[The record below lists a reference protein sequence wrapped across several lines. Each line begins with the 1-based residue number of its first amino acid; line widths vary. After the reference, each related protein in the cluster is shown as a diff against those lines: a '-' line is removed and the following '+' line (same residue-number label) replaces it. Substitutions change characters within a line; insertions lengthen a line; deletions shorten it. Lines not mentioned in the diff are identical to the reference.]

1 MSSEFQGLGLIDP
14 EERRRTSSTGEG
26 KPSRRPSGAPPF
38 RRSRSAPPGAGS
50 RTGDPGGAGPGRL
63 FTGLSRGGTIDDLTG
78 VSVRRRAAV
87 AAASAGFHLLL
98 LLLFVG
104 GFVPVAPE
112 PSAAEPEEEPLL
124 YAFEAPPLEEPE
136 PLAALVE
143 PPPPIPAPEEVPPDA
158 PEASEAQPA
167 PPPPAAGLVIP
178 EAQIAVPN
186 TGFQNDLPFSE
197 GEDEEFY
204 VDHEMGDELSARDDT
219 SGSVDEAAPEP
230 LAEIPVV
237 EEAGEAGVAEAAEA
251 PGEPAPEIPAFG
263 AEEPPLRFDA
273 EAFRRLINDPAADVR
288 RLGNE
293 LAMREARAQAE
304 AERRKEGAPTDIWRF
319 LEGKRFRNPEGGLVS
334 NRNNTLY
341 YDDRGA
347 NLVPWISRL
356 IAEVRRNWYI
366 PYAASYDRGH
376 VAIAISVLRSG
387 DIAWLQ
393 VVVPSGVPGFD
404 NAAVGALR
412 GAQLLPLPDDYPG
425 ADFEIMLVFW
435 YNEQP
440 YDLFSTQG

>member
-1 MSSEFQGLGLIDP
+1 MSSDFQGLGLIDP
-14 EERRRTSSTGEG
+14 ERRRKASPAGAG
-26 KPSRRPSGAPPF
+26 KAPRKPSGAPPF
-38 RRSRSAPPGAGS
+38 RRSRSGLPGAA
-50 RTGDPGGAGPGRL
+50 GGPAPASPAGRL
-63 FTGLSRGGTIDDLTG
+63 FAGLSRGGTLDDLTG

-87 AAASAGFHLLL
+87 AGASTGFHLLL
-98 LLLFVG
+98 LLLFLG
-104 GFVPVAPE
+104 GLVPVAPE
-112 PSAAEPEEEPLL
+112 PGAADPVEEPLL
-124 YAFEAPPLEEPE
+124 YAFEAPPLDEAEPVE
-136 PLAALVE
+136 ALVE
-143 PPPPIPAPEEVPPDA
+143 PLPPVPLPEETA
-158 PEASEAQPA
+158 PEAAQPA

-178 EAQIAVPN
+178 EAQIATPN

-197 GEDEEFY
+197 GDDEEFY
-204 VDHEMGDELSARDDT
+204 VDHEMGDELSAEDDLSAST
-219 SGSVDEAAPEP
+219 DGTEPER
-230 LAEIPVV
+230 LAEIP
-237 EEAGEAGVAEAAEA
+237 EIEDAAAAAEAAA
-251 PGEPAPEIPAFG
+251 
-263 AEEPPLRFDA
+263 EPPVEPGGFDVSDPPLQFDA

-288 RLGNE
+288 RMGDE

-387 DIAWLQ
+387 QLAWLQ
-393 VVVPSGVPGFD
+393 VVIPSGVPGFD

-440 YDLFSTQG
+440 YDLFNTQD

>member
-1 MSSEFQGLGLIDP
+1 MSSDFPGLGLLDP
-14 EERRRTSSTGEG
+14 EDRPRAASASEKGSG
-26 KPSRRPSGAPPF
+26 RRPSGAPPF
-38 RRSRSAPPGAGS
+38 RRSRHAPPASGERGAS
-50 RTGDPGGAGPGRL
+50 AVSPESGRM
-63 FTGLSRGGTIDDLTG
+63 FAGLSRGGTLDDLTG

-87 AAASAGFHLLL
+87 AGASSVFHLLL
-98 LLLFVG
+98 VLIFVG
-104 GFVPVAPE
+104 GLIPVAPSE
-112 PSAAEPEEEPLL
+112 PQPAEAAEDPLL
-124 YAFEAPPLEEPE
+124 YAFEAPPLDEPE
-136 PLAALVE
+136 ALAVPVE
-143 PPPPIPAPEEVPPDA
+143 PVPADPAPEDA
-158 PEASEAQPA
+158 PEAPEAQPA
-167 PPPPAAGLVIP
+167 PPPPAGGLVIP
-178 EAQIAVPN
+178 EAQIAAPN

-204 VDHEMGDELSARDDT
+204 VDHEMGEELASEDDRSET
-219 SGSVDEAAPEP
+219 
-230 LAEIPVV
+230 
-237 EEAGEAGVAEAAEA
+237 AEAAEPELRAQVPPVEEAAAA
-251 PGEPAPEIPAFG
+251 PA
-263 AEEPPLRFDA
+263 EPPPEVALDPLGAGLADERLFFDA

-288 RLGNE
+288 RLGDE

-304 AERRKEGAPTDIWRF
+304 AERRKQGAPTDIWRF

-366 PYAASYDRGH
+366 PYAASYDNGH

-387 DIAWLQ
+387 DLAWLQ

-440 YDLFSTQG
+440 YDLFGTEG

>member
-1 MSSEFQGLGLIDP
+1 MSSDFQGLGLIDP
-14 EERRRTSSTGEG
+14 EERRRTPSDAGG
-26 KPSRRPSGAPPF
+26 KGARRPSGEPPF
-38 RRSRSAPPGAGS
+38 RRSRSGREGS
-50 RTGDPGGAGPGRL
+50 SGRGSEAARAATRPAL
-63 FTGLSRGGTIDDLTG
+63 TGLSQGGTLDDLTG

-87 AAASAGFHLLL
+87 AGVSAGFHLLL

-104 GFVPVAPE
+104 GLVPVAPPE
-112 PSAAEPEEEPLL
+112 PAAEPTEDPLL
-124 YAFEAPPLEEPE
+124 YAFEAPPLEEVQ
-136 PLAALVE
+136 PLEAVVE
-143 PPPPIPAPEEVPPDA
+143 PPPPVPPPEEVA
-158 PEASEAQPA
+158 PEAAEAQQA

-204 VDHEMGDELSARDDT
+204 IDQEMGEELAAEDDRSET
-219 SGSVDEAAPEP
+219 ADGMEPEQ
-230 LAEIPVV
+230 LAEIPVM
-237 EEAGEAGVAEAAEA
+237 EEAAGEFA
-251 PGEPAPEIPAFG
+251 EPALESPGSGLSEA
-263 AEEPPLRFDA
+263 PLRFDA

-304 AERRKEGAPTDIWRF
+304 AERRKQGAPTDIWRF

-387 DIAWLQ
+387 EIAWLQ

-440 YDLFSTQG
+440 FDLFSTQG

>member
-1 MSSEFQGLGLIDP
+1 MSSDFQGLGLIDP
-14 EERRRTSSTGEG
+14 ERRRKSSPPGEA
-26 KPSRRPSGAPPF
+26 KISRRPSGAPPF
-38 RRSRSAPPGAGS
+38 RRSRTTPPGTTAAA
-50 RTGDPGGAGPGRL
+50 DPPAPAGRL
-63 FTGLSRGGTIDDLTG
+63 FAGLSRGGTLDDLTG

-87 AAASAGFHLLL
+87 AGASTGFHLLL
-98 LLLFVG
+98 LLFFLG
-104 GFVPVAPE
+104 GLVPVAPPPE
-112 PSAAEPEEEPLL
+112 AVEAGAEEEPLL
-124 YAFEAPPLEEPE
+124 YAFEAPPLEEVEPVGALAE
-136 PLAALVE
+136 PLPPV
-143 PPPPIPAPEEVPPDA
+143 PPPDEPV
-158 PEASEAQPA
+158 PEATEAQPA

-197 GEDEEFY
+197 GDDEEFY
-204 VDHEMGDELSARDDT
+204 IDHEMGEELSAEDDLSASADGT
-219 SGSVDEAAPEP
+219 EPEP
-230 LAEIPVV
+230 RAEVPPI
-237 EEAGEAGVAEAAEA
+237 EEVAEA
-251 PGEPAPEIPAFG
+251 PGETAI
-263 AEEPPLRFDA
+263 EPPAEALGLDTSDPRLQFDA

-366 PYAASYDRGH
+366 PYAASYDLGH

-387 DIAWLQ
+387 ELAWLQ
-393 VVVPSGVPGFD
+393 VVIPSGVPGFD

-440 YDLFSTQG
+440 YDLFNTQD

>member
-1 MSSEFQGLGLIDP
+1 MSSDFQRLGLIDP
-14 EERRRTSSTGEG
+14 EERKTPSGGGG
-26 KPSRRPSGAPPF
+26 KAPRRPSGAPPF
-38 RRSRSAPPGAGS
+38 RRSRSGAPPGSGARGPKPV
-50 RTGDPGGAGPGRL
+50 TGPL
-63 FTGLSRGGTIDDLTG
+63 FTGLSRGGTLDDLTG
-78 VSVRRRAAV
+78 VSARRRAAV
-87 AAASAGFHLLL
+87 AGASAGFHLLL
-98 LLLFVG
+98 LFLFLG
-104 GFVPVAPE
+104 GLVPVAAE
-112 PSAAEPEEEPLL
+112 PDPVEPEEEPLL

-136 PLAALVE
+136 PLDALVE
-143 PPPPIPAPEEVPPDA
+143 PPVPVPLPEEAVPEA
-158 PEASEAQPA
+158 PEAAPA
-167 PPPPAAGLVIP
+167 PPPAEELVIP
-178 EAQIAVPN
+178 EAQIAVPS

-204 VDHEMGDELSARDDT
+204 IDHEMGDELSAEDDAST
-219 SGSVDEAAPEP
+219 SADEPELP
-230 LAEIPVV
+230 AEIPAT
-237 EEAGEAGVAEAAEA
+237 EEAADAA
-251 PGEPAPEIPAFG
+251 GEPALEVPGSA
-263 AEEPPLRFDA
+263 AEEARLRFDA
-273 EAFRRLINDPAADVR
+273 DAFRRLINDPAADVR
-288 RLGNE
+288 RLGDE

-304 AERRKEGAPTDIWRF
+304 AEAERRSQGAPTDIWRF

-387 DIAWLQ
+387 EIAWLQ

-440 YDLFSTQG
+440 YDLFSTQD

>member
-1 MSSEFQGLGLIDP
+1 MSSDFQGLGLIDP
-14 EERRRTSSTGEG
+14 EERQAASAGGG
-26 KPSRRPSGAPPF
+26 KASRRPAGAPPF
-38 RRSRSAPPGAGS
+38 RRSRSGPPPGAGA
-50 RTGDPGGAGPGRL
+50 RGPDPAATSGL

-78 VSVRRRAAV
+78 VSVRRRAVV

-104 GFVPVAPE
+104 GFVPVAAE
-112 PSAAEPEEEPLL
+112 PDAAEPEEEPLL

-143 PPPPIPAPEEVPPDA
+143 PPPPPPPPGEA
-158 PEASEAQPA
+158 LPEAPEAQPA
-167 PPPPAAGLVIP
+167 PPPPPAGGLVIP
-178 EAQIAVPN
+178 EAQIAVPS

-197 GEDEEFY
+197 GQDEEFY
-204 VDHEMGDELSARDDT
+204 IDHEMGDELTAEDDASAT
-219 SGSVDEAAPEP
+219 ADEPEL
-230 LAEIPVV
+230 LAEVPAV
-237 EEAGEAGVAEAAEA
+237 EEAADA
-251 PGEPAPEIPAFG
+251 PGEPAPEVPGAG

-288 RLGNE
+288 RMGNE

-304 AERRKEGAPTDIWRF
+304 AERRRQGAPTDIWRF

>member
-1 MSSEFQGLGLIDP
+1 MSSDFEGLGLLDP
-14 EERRRTSSTGEG
+14 EERREASSPPARKGA
-26 KPSRRPSGAPPF
+26 RRSPGAPPF
-38 RRSRSAPPGAGS
+38 RRRSRPGPPETGGRGPGS
-50 RTGDPGGAGPGRL
+50 RHADARPL
-63 FTGLSRGGTIDDLTG
+63 LTGLSLGGTLDDLSG
-78 VSVRRRAAV
+78 VSIRRRVAV
-87 AAASAGFHLLL
+87 AGSSAGFHLLL
-98 LLLFVG
+98 LLLFLG
-104 GFVPVAPE
+104 GLVPTAPSE
-112 PSAAEPEEEPLL
+112 PAAAPTEDPLL
-124 YAFEAPPLEEPE
+124 YAFEAPPLEEPQ
-136 PLAALVE
+136 PVDAVIE
-143 PPPPIPAPEEVPPDA
+143 PPPPALLPEETA
-158 PEASEAQPA
+158 PEAAEAQ
-167 PPPPAAGLVIP
+167 PPPPAAGIVIP
-178 EAQIAVPN
+178 EAQIAAPN

-204 VDHEMGDELSARDDT
+204 VDHEMGEELAA
-219 SGSVDEAAPEP
+219 EADRSEATDGAEPEFV
-230 LAEIPVV
+230 AEIPAM
-237 EEAGEAGVAEAAEA
+237 EEAAE
-251 PGEPAPEIPAFG
+251 PAL
-263 AEEPPLRFDA
+263 EPPGSGLSEGPLQFDA

-293 LAMREARAQAE
+293 QAMREARAQAE
-304 AERRKEGAPTDIWRF
+304 EERRKQGAPTDIWRF

-376 VAIAISVLRSG
+376 VAIAISVQRSG
-387 DIAWLQ
+387 QLAWLQ

-425 ADFEIMLVFW
+425 GDFEIMLVFW

-440 YDLFSTQG
+440 FDLFSTQD

>member
-1 MSSEFQGLGLIDP
+1 M
-14 EERRRTSSTGEG
+14 
-26 KPSRRPSGAPPF
+26 
-38 RRSRSAPPGAGS
+38 
-50 RTGDPGGAGPGRL
+50 
-63 FTGLSRGGTIDDLTG
+63 
-78 VSVRRRAAV
+78 
-87 AAASAGFHLLL
+87 
-98 LLLFVG
+98 
-104 GFVPVAPE
+104 
-112 PSAAEPEEEPLL
+112 
-124 YAFEAPPLEEPE
+124 
-136 PLAALVE
+136 
-143 PPPPIPAPEEVPPDA
+143 
-158 PEASEAQPA
+158 
-167 PPPPAAGLVIP
+167 
-178 EAQIAVPN
+178 
-186 TGFQNDLPFSE
+186 
-197 GEDEEFY
+197 
-204 VDHEMGDELSARDDT
+204 
-219 SGSVDEAAPEP
+219 
-230 LAEIPVV
+230 
-237 EEAGEAGVAEAAEA
+237 
-251 PGEPAPEIPAFG
+251 
-263 AEEPPLRFDA
+263 
-273 EAFRRLINDPAADVR
+273 R
-288 RLGNE
+288 RLGDE

-304 AERRKEGAPTDIWRF
+304 AERRKQGAPTDIWRF

-366 PYAASYDRGH
+366 PYAASYDHGH

-440 YDLFSTQG
+440 YDLFNTQG

>member
-1 MSSEFQGLGLIDP
+1 MSSDFEGLGLIDP
-14 EERRRTSSTGEG
+14 EERQAASAGGR
-26 KPSRRPSGAPPF
+26 KAPRRPSGAPPF
-38 RRSRSAPPGAGS
+38 RRSRSGPPPGPGV
-50 RTGDPGGAGPGRL
+50 RGPDPVTGRL
-63 FTGLSRGGTIDDLTG
+63 FTGLSRGGTLDDLTG

-87 AAASAGFHLLL
+87 AAASTGFHLLL

-104 GFVPVAPE
+104 GLVPVAAE
-112 PSAAEPEEEPLL
+112 PDGVEPEEEPLL

-136 PLAALVE
+136 PLEALVE
-143 PPPPIPAPEEVPPDA
+143 PLPPVPSPEEALPEA
-158 PEASEAQPA
+158 PEAQTA
-167 PPPPAAGLVIP
+167 PPPPPPAGGLVIP
-178 EAQIAVPN
+178 EAQIAVPS

-204 VDHEMGDELSARDDT
+204 IDHEMGDELTAEDDASA
-219 SGSVDEAAPEP
+219 SADEPEL
-230 LAEIPVV
+230 LAEIP
-237 EEAGEAGVAEAAEA
+237 APDEAADA
-251 PGEPAPEIPAFG
+251 PGEPAPEVPGAG
-263 AEEPPLRFDA
+263 AEEPRLRFDA
-273 EAFRRLINDPAADVR
+273 DAFRRLINDPAADVR

-304 AERRKEGAPTDIWRF
+304 AERRRQGAPTDIWRF

-376 VAIAISVLRSG
+376 VAIAISVLR
-387 DIAWLQ
+387 
-393 VVVPSGVPGFD
+393 
-404 NAAVGALR
+404 
-412 GAQLLPLPDDYPG
+412 
-425 ADFEIMLVFW
+425 
-435 YNEQP
+435 
-440 YDLFSTQG
+440 

>member
-1 MSSEFQGLGLIDP
+1 MSADFRGLGLIDP
-14 EERRRTSSTGEG
+14 EERRETSSTEEG
-26 KPSRRPSGAPPF
+26 QASRRPSGAPPF
-38 RRSRSAPPGAGS
+38 RRSRSAPPGAGARVS
-50 RTGDPGGAGPGRL
+50 DPGLTGSRRL

-87 AAASAGFHLLL
+87 AGASAGLHLLL
-98 LLLFVG
+98 LLLFLG
-104 GFVPVAPE
+104 GLVPVAPE
-112 PSAAEPEEEPLL
+112 PGEAEPVEEPLL
-124 YAFEAPPLEEPE
+124 YAFEAPPLEEPA
-136 PLAALVE
+136 PLEGLVE
-143 PPPPIPAPEEVPPDA
+143 PPPPVPPPEEAV
-158 PEASEAQPA
+158 PEAPEAQPA
-167 PPPPAAGLVIP
+167 PPPPAGGLVIP

-204 VDHEMGDELSARDDT
+204 IDHEMGDELSAEDDLSAT
-219 SGSVDEAAPEP
+219 ADAPEP
-230 LAEIPVV
+230 EVLAEIPVV
-237 EEAGEAGVAEAAEA
+237 EEAEPAVA
-251 PGEPAPEIPAFG
+251 PAPEVPG
-263 AEEPPLRFDA
+263 AGLEEPPLMFDA

-288 RLGNE
+288 RLSNE

-304 AERRKEGAPTDIWRF
+304 AERRKQGAPTDIWRF

-366 PYAASYDRGH
+366 PYAASYDHGH

-387 DIAWLQ
+387 EIAWMQ

-440 YDLFSTQG
+440 YDLFNTQD

>member
-1 MSSEFQGLGLIDP
+1 MSFEFQGLGLLDP
-14 EERRRTSSTGEG
+14 EERSEASLPPGRRNAG
-26 KPSRRPSGAPPF
+26 RPSGAPPF
-38 RRSRSAPPGAGS
+38 RRRSSSRSARKEAGGRGSGAHAVS
-50 RTGDPGGAGPGRL
+50 PAL
-63 FTGLSRGGTIDDLTG
+63 LTGLSRGGTVDDLTG
-78 VSVRRRAAV
+78 VSNRQRAAG
-87 AAASAGFHLLL
+87 AGASAGFHLLL
-98 LLLFVG
+98 LLLIFG
-104 GFVPVAPE
+104 GLVPAPSE
-112 PSAAEPEEEPLL
+112 TALAEATEDPLL
-124 YAFEAPPLEEPE
+124 YAFEAPPLDEPE
-136 PLAALVE
+136 PPAALIEAV
-143 PPPPIPAPEEVPPDA
+143 PLPPEESA
-158 PEASEAQPA
+158 PEAPADVPEAAPL
-167 PPPPAAGLVIP
+167 PPPRTAGLVIP

-197 GEDEEFY
+197 GQDEEFY
-204 VDHEMGDELSARDDT
+204 IDHEMGDDLSAEAETSEVASEMEPELTAERPDPNLAGEDSPEPPGI
-219 SGSVDEAAPEP
+219 SGSEP
-230 LAEIPVV
+230 LQ
-237 EEAGEAGVAEAAEA
+237 
-251 PGEPAPEIPAFG
+251 
-263 AEEPPLRFDA
+263 FDA
-273 EAFRRLINDPAADVR
+273 AAFRRLIHDPAADVR
-288 RLGNE
+288 RLSDE
-293 LAMREARAQAE
+293 MAMREARAQAE
-304 AERRKEGAPTDIWRF
+304 AERRKQGAPTDIWRF

-347 NLVPWISRL
+347 NLVPWIGRL

-387 DIAWLQ
+387 ELAWLQ

-440 YDLFSTQG
+440 FDLFSTQD

>member
-1 MSSEFQGLGLIDP
+1 MSSDFPTLGLIDP
-14 EERRRTSSTGEG
+14 DDREKSSSAKED
-26 KPSRRPSGAPPF
+26 KVVRRPSGAPPF
-38 RRSRSAPPGAGS
+38 RRSRSGPPPG
-50 RTGDPGGAGPGRL
+50 GGARRSSPAPASTSRL
-63 FTGLSRGGTIDDLTG
+63 FTGLSRGGTIDDLSG

-87 AAASAGFHLLL
+87 AAGSAAFHLLL

-104 GFVPVAPE
+104 GLVPVAPQ
-112 PSAAEPEEEPLL
+112 PVAAEPEEEPLL
-124 YAFEAPPLEEPE
+124 YAFEAPPLEELQP
-136 PLAALVE
+136 E
-143 PPPPIPAPEEVPPDA
+143 PPPVEALAEPLPPVPPPEEMIPEA
-158 PEASEAQPA
+158 PEAQAA
-167 PPPPAAGLVIP
+167 PPPPPPASGIVVP
-178 EAQIAVPN
+178 EAQIAVPS

-197 GEDEEFY
+197 GQDEEFY
-204 VDHEMGDELSARDDT
+204 IDHEMGDELSAEDD
-219 SGSVDEAAPEP
+219 SSAGVDEPEP
-230 LAEIPVV
+230 EVVAEIPAF
-237 EEAGEAGVAEAAEA
+237 EEPADA
-251 PGEPAPEIPAFG
+251 PGEPTPELPGTG
-263 AEEPPLRFDA
+263 AEDPALSFDA

-288 RLGNE
+288 RLSDE

-304 AERRKEGAPTDIWRF
+304 AERRKAGAPTDIWRF

-366 PYAASYDRGH
+366 PYAASYDHGH

-387 DIAWLQ
+387 DLAWLQ

-425 ADFEIMLVFW
+425 AEFEIMLVFW

-440 YDLFSTQG
+440 YDLFSTQD

>member
-1 MSSEFQGLGLIDP
+1 MSSDFPGLGLNDP
-14 EERRRTSSTGEG
+14 EERARTSSASEG
-26 KPSRRPSGAPPF
+26 KAVRRPSGAPPF
-38 RRSRSAPPGAGS
+38 RRSRSAPPGAGT
-50 RTGDPGGAGPGRL
+50 RGAAPGSGSSGRL

-112 PSAAEPEEEPLL
+112 PVAAEPEEEPLL

-136 PLAALVE
+136 PLEALVE
-143 PPPPIPAPEEVPPDA
+143 PPPPVPPPEEVPPEA
-158 PEASEAQPA
+158 PEAPEAQPA

-186 TGFQNDLPFSE
+186 TGFQNDLPFSD

-204 VDHEMGDELSARDDT
+204 VDHEMGEELSALDDLSAT
-219 SGSVDEAAPEP
+219 SDEAAPEL
-230 LAEIPVV
+230 LAEIPPV
-237 EEAGEAGVAEAAEA
+237 EEGGAEA
-251 PGEPAPEIPAFG
+251 PEPPDEPALDIPG
-263 AEEPPLRFDA
+263 PGLEEPPLTFDA

-288 RLGNE
+288 RLGDE

-304 AERRKEGAPTDIWRF
+304 AERRKQGAPTDIWRF

-366 PYAASYDRGH
+366 PYAASYDHGH

-440 YDLFSTQG
+440 YDLFNTQG

>member
-1 MSSEFQGLGLIDP
+1 MSAGFQGLGLIDP
-14 EERRRTSSTGEG
+14 ERRPKPSSGDEG
-26 KPSRRPSGAPPF
+26 KGSGRSSGAPPF
-38 RRSRSAPPGAGS
+38 RRSRSAGPGAGGRGPEAS
-50 RTGDPGGAGPGRL
+50 RAAARPML
-63 FTGLSRGGTIDDLTG
+63 TGLSRGGTLDDLTG

-87 AAASAGFHLLL
+87 AGGSAGFHLLL
-98 LLLFVG
+98 LLAFVG
-104 GFVPVAPE
+104 GFVPVAPPE
-112 PSAAEPEEEPLL
+112 PGAEPPEEPLL
-124 YAFEAPPLEEPE
+124 YAFEAPPLEEVQPIE
-136 PLAALVE
+136 ALVE
-143 PPPPIPAPEEVPPDA
+143 PLPPAPPPDPAA
-158 PEASEAQPA
+158 PEAAEAQPA
-167 PPPPAAGLVIP
+167 LPPPAAGLVIP
-178 EAQIAVPN
+178 KAQIAAPN
-186 TGFQNDLPFSE
+186 TGFQNDLPFSQ

-204 VDHEMGDELSARDDT
+204 IDHEMGEELSAEDDRSESLDGT
-219 SGSVDEAAPEP
+219 EPEP
-230 LAEIPVV
+230 SAEIPAI
-237 EEAGEAGVAEAAEA
+237 EEAAEA
-251 PGEPAPEIPAFG
+251 LAEPVP
-263 AEEPPLRFDA
+263 EPPGAGLSEARLLFDA
-273 EAFRRLINDPAADVR
+273 EAFRRLINDPTADVR
-288 RLGNE
+288 RLADE

-304 AERRKEGAPTDIWRF
+304 AERRRQGAPTDIWRF

-347 NLVPWISRL
+347 NLVPWLGRL

-366 PYAASYDRGH
+366 PYAASYDHGH

-387 DIAWLQ
+387 EIAWMQ

-440 YDLFSTQG
+440 YDLFSTQD

>member
-1 MSSEFQGLGLIDP
+1 MSSDFQGLGLIDP
-14 EERRRTSSTGEG
+14 EERKTSPGGAG
-26 KPSRRPSGAPPF
+26 KAPRRPSGAPPF
-38 RRSRSAPPGAGS
+38 RRSRSGIPPGAGA
-50 RTGDPGGAGPGRL
+50 RGPGPGPAHAGRM
-63 FTGLSRGGTIDDLTG
+63 FTGLSRGGTLDDLTG
-78 VSVRRRAAV
+78 ASVRRRAAV

-104 GFVPVAPE
+104 GFVPVAE
-112 PSAAEPEEEPLL
+112 PDAVPPEEEPLL
-124 YAFEAPPLEEPE
+124 YAFEAPPLEEPA
-136 PLAALVE
+136 PLDALVE
-143 PPPPIPAPEEVPPDA
+143 PLPPVPPPEEAVPEA
-158 PEASEAQPA
+158 PEAQPAPA
-167 PPPPAAGLVIP
+167 PPPPAGGLVIP
-178 EAQIAVPN
+178 EAQIAVPS

-204 VDHEMGDELSARDDT
+204 IDHEMGDELTAEDDT
-219 SGSVDEAAPEP
+219 SASADEPEPELLAEVPAIEEAAD
-230 LAEIPVV
+230 
-237 EEAGEAGVAEAAEA
+237 A
-251 PGEPAPEIPAFG
+251 PGEPAPEVPGSG
-263 AEEPPLRFDA
+263 AEPPPLTFDA

-304 AERRKEGAPTDIWRF
+304 AERRRQGAPTDIWRF

-366 PYAASYDRGH
+366 PYAASYDHGH

-440 YDLFSTQG
+440 YDLFSTQD